1 LQEKIVPHFDSIF
14 FFFIVSSSGT
24 TPTSKDKE
32 AKSPAVSK
40 LKEDVKLKAKKT
52 VDKPAVC
59 CEMSE
64 KNFWITVGI
73 FAVIWGISVQV
84 GRGTHQRQ
92 SPTLTSFNLCFFKYP
107 FMIEHNIEIPG
118 VIHSDAY
125 SKLVRSPRLGRRRR
139 L

>member
-1 LQEKIVPHFDSIF
+1 MSTVSKEKE
-14 FFFIVSSSGT
+14 T
-24 TPTSKDKE
+24 
-32 AKSPAVSK
+32 KSPAVSK

-84 GRGTHQRQ
+84 NRATGQHA
-92 SPTLTSFNLCFFKYP
+92 SYP
-107 FMIEHNIEIPG
+107 YRHPP
-118 VIHSDAY
+118 VI
-125 SKLVRSPRLGRRRR
+125 
-139 L
+139 